1 MELTSLLVTIGLK
14 DGRHHYPP
22 FNELPPGI
30 RGNVDWSHFVDETGG
45 WHYDK
50 SAGHTDDDPDNDSP
64 RGVWLGM
71 LLVPDDFAQA
81 AVTNWPSQCRIITEQ
96 ESESFYQERVH
107 GKDPEELI
115 DTDRL
120 NGIVAKDNLG
130 LARTDHDNRALDP
143 NDDTPGITINKMKQW
158 SEYKSK
164 RGITIKP

>member
-1 MELTSLLVTIGLK
+1 MELTPLLVIIGLE
-14 DGRHHYPP
+14 GGSHRFPP
-22 FNELPPGI
+22 FNDLPLPDKI
-30 RGNVDWSHFVDETGG
+30 DWSHYVDQFGG
-45 WHYDK
+45 WHYDQT
-50 SAGHTDDDPDNDSP
+50 GLRDHDPDNDSP

-81 AVTNWPSQCRIITEQ
+81 AVTNWPDQCRILTEP
-96 ESESFYQERVH
+96 ECESFYQERVH
-107 GKDPEELI
+107 GRDSEELI

-130 LARTDHDNRALDP
+130 LARTAHDSRALDP

-158 SEYKSK
+158 AEYKSK